1 MEALLRESGMATVAL
16 PAASRA
22 GQASAQAGFGS
33 NPAGGSD
40 AQNDLLRPLSEQV
53 ADLERRAI
61 AAAMAATQGNK
72 LAASRLLGIARAT
85 LYQRL
90 ENPV

>member
-1 MEALLRESGMATVAL
+1 LVGS
-16 PAASRA
+16 PAS
-22 GQASAQAGFGS
+22 
-33 NPAGGSD
+33 P
-40 AQNDLLRPLSEQV
+40 DLLRPLSEQV

-61 AAAMAATQGNK
+61 AAAMAASNGNK
-72 LAASRLLGIARAT
+72 LAASRLLGISRAT